1 MQVTAV
7 REHGGASGRAFKLFG
22 AALALVATGF
32 VAALPA
38 AHPST
43 RATILMALGLILI
56 WIVCGGIAMRLVRD
70 RVRDAVNAGRVRPA
84 VGFLLM
90 ATVLALAE
98 ELVTTGMTN
107 AAPLFGVPV
116 GAASITASS
125 NYFDVVLFHSVVV
138 FVPMF
143 AGWAWLLRRYRFS
156 PNSTFWLF
164 GLTGVLAETSFGGL
178 QALVGIGMWV
188 YVYGLMVYLPA
199 YAFQDRAAGRRLPRR
214 RDHVMAVVLPILLAI
229 PVAVVVSAIHP
240 VRVHFP
246 PLQPGS

>member
-1 MQVTAV
+1 MMTTPV
-7 REHGGASGRAFKLFG
+7 RSAGESSARPFKLFG
-22 AALALVATGF
+22 VALALLEAAF

-38 AHPST
+38 AHPNT

-56 WIVCGGIAMRLVRD
+56 WVVCGGVAMRLLR
-70 RVRDAVNAGRVRPA
+70 GRVRAA
-84 VGFLLM
+84 VIAGRIGPSAGFVAM
-90 ATVLALAE
+90 ATLLALLE

-116 GAASITASS
+116 GAAYITASA
-125 NYFDVVLFHSVVV
+125 NYFDVVFFHSVVV

-143 AGWAWLLRRYRFS
+143 VAWALLRRRYRFS

-164 GLTGVLAETSFGGL
+164 GLTGVLAETSYGGL
-178 QALVGIGMWV
+178 QAIVGIGMWV

-199 YAFQDRAAGRRLPRR
+199 YAFGDCTGSRLPRR
-214 RDHVMAVVLPILLAI
+214 RDYVAAVVFPILLAV
-229 PVAVVVSAIHP
+229 PVALVVGFVHP

-246 PLQPGS
+246 PLRPGS